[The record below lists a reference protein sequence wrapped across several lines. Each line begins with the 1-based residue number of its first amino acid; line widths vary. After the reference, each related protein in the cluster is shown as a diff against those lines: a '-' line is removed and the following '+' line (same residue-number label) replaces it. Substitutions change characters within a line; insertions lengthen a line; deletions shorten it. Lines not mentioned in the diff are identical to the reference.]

1 MACLGFSGGSE
12 EGLGKWGGLEKGG
25 GEGSAPSGAMSL
37 VFEPSGAREIAA
49 DNAFDGEWGGGAAAG
64 EATCIFFW
72 LGNGGRDIESEDV
85 VRLGGGQ

>member
-1 MACLGFSGGSE
+1 MG
-12 EGLGKWGGLEKGG
+12 
-25 GEGSAPSGAMSL
+25 L

-49 DNAFDGEWGGGAAAG
+49 DNAFDGEGSSGAASG
-64 EATCIFFW
+64 EAAGIFFW